1 MGKMNKDDANKM
13 AQAVDNRIVQIA
25 KQVYRQVPNDR
36 EVEGFVTAFDE
47 RYNNYT
53 VKINNKEYSAIPQER
68 TLGPIDINTRVKVKI
83 PNNQM
88 SNAYICGIVD
98 GSIKSNPYP
107 LPLGMIIP
115 SAIIQNDAG
124 LHLLDGS
131 ELAIGGTYDAFCQ
144 FIINNISKVA
154 TCTAADYQTEMNTYG
169 QCGKFVV
176 TSTYVKLPTI
186 TKFIEGLSD
195 ISNLGTSFGAGLPNI
210 TGELRGSASQVV
222 PPTGAETGALST
234 SQLTVNQ
241 YITLGGSSA
250 NRNGSILSF
259 DASKSNPT
267 YGNSNT
273 VQPQSTKFPYYIVV
287 GTVIVKKIDV
297 NLNNIISD
305 LNNIAG
311 NLNTKANKDCGN
323 LSSSDIKSWMDTLSF
338 LPTTTDY
345 LDVTSLCTTTR
356 TSMTTFYT
364 PDFDG
369 WLVFKTSVAN
379 TTTNYQGGFQNSTL
393 EIRIQT
399 GLHNYA
405 SFAGGYIPFRSG
417 DVLQYVKESNMTVN
431 SVRLYK
437 LKGEV

>member
-13 AQAVDNRIVQIA
+13 AQAVDNRIIQIA

-36 EVEGFVTAFDE
+36 EVEGLVTAFDS
-47 RYNNYT
+47 RYNSYT

-144 FIINNISKVA
+144 FILNNISKVA
-154 TCTAADYQTEMNTYG
+154 TCTAADYQTEMTTYG
-169 QCGKFVV
+169 QCGKFVI

-195 ISNLGTSFGAGLPNI
+195 VSNLGESFSAGLPNI
-210 TGELRGSASQVV
+210 TGKF
-222 PPTGAETGALST
+222 GAEGLSRDTGTVSGEGALYSD
-234 SQLTVNQ
+234 SRNYSAYGVAS
-241 YITLGGSSA
+241 YSGSVVI
-250 NRNGSILSF
+250 GL
-259 DASKSNPT
+259 DASLSNSI
-267 YGNSNT
+267 YGNSTT

-287 GTVIVKKIDV
+287 GTVVVKEINIDINAILSDLQNKADRDLGNVTYPSIITGGTTFGSGDRVIEQYMSSDGKTWYRKWASGWKECGITDETQISNSTRRIILPIAFSNTNYTIVCTGHSGDYTTAAVYITATIDV
-297 NLNNIISD
+297 GEIGIGCT
-305 LNNIAG
+305 G
-311 NLNTKANKDCGN
+311 NYHKGFRVYCCG
-323 LSSSDIKSWMDTLSF
+323 
-338 LPTTTDY
+338 Y
-345 LDVTSLCTTTR
+345 
-356 TSMTTFYT
+356 
-364 PDFDG
+364 
-369 WLVFKTSVAN
+369 
-379 TTTNYQGGFQNSTL
+379 
-393 EIRIQT
+393 
-399 GLHNYA
+399 
-405 SFAGGYIPFRSG
+405 
-417 DVLQYVKESNMTVN
+417 
-431 SVRLYK
+431 
-437 LKGEV
+437 